1 MDINASA
8 YIATQIGT
16 AYQRPQNASPVS
28 EEQSKRTEN
37 ATPLTDKVET
47 RASEYSARRRVE
59 ANPRAADPRLQRQ
72 NSEAEFRQLT
82 ANEQEESI
90 ELKPLVIDEKLPR
103 GVRSFLEVANLESDF
118 HIIDTY
124 A

>member
-8 YIATQIGT
+8 YIATQLGT
-16 AYQRPQNASPVS
+16 AYQRPQTTSPG

-37 ATPLTDKVET
+37 PSPVTDKVET
-47 RASEYSARRRVE
+47 RTSEYSARRRVE
-59 ANPRAADPRLQRQ
+59 ANPRTADLRQQRQ
-72 NSEAEFRQLT
+72 NSEAEFRQLE
-82 ANEQEESI
+82 ANALEESI
-90 ELKPLVIDEKLPR
+90 ELKPLVIDETLPR
-103 GVRSFLEVANLESDF
+103 GVRSFLEVANMESDF